1 MLFAGSG
8 GGGVA
13 LDVVAESAAC
23 AVVFSS
29 PVDVVGDLD
38 NELSRHEVEVAVS
51 VVSGNFVEVGA
62 FELEV
67 GSERVQCHHVEVEI
81 AVFISCSKPHALS
94 VVLGDGFAI
103 QAFHR
108 GVVGDV
114 E

>member
-67 GSERVQCHHVEVEI
+67 GSEGVQAHHSEVEI
-81 AVFISCSKPHALS
+81 AVFISCSQPHALPG
-94 VVLGDGFAI
+94 VLGDGFAI
-103 QAFHR
+103 QAFRR

>member
-1 MLFAGSG
+1 MLFAGGG

-67 GSERVQCHHVEVEI
+67 GSEGVQTHHSEVEI
-81 AVFISCSKPHALS
+81 AVFISCSKPHALT

-103 QAFHR
+103 QAFRR